1 MAKKTTK
8 KTNKTEEVINDS
20 LLQQEEIKKSESV
33 KKEIIQEMDSK
44 TDNVQNIVENE
55 HLFTVDVSNYGI
67 KKDEAEKLVN
77 TALKFYFENKDKT
90 FVVESEV
97 EITETKEESN
107 ILNLISEY
115 EKTLKLFNYVPKNKV
130 LSFLKIL
137 KENL

>member
-1 MAKKTTK
+1 MAKRTTK
-8 KTNKTEEVINDS
+8 KNNKTEEVINDS